1 MRPLKQEFE
10 YWDHP
15 FECLFK
21 KFVCIMAN
29 YKSVDTVV
37 AQLRCDSHARTKSNN
52 QLCLDSWAPIPNSSS
67 SPYFHFPD

>member
-1 MRPLKQEFE
+1 MKPLKQEFE
-10 YWDHP
+10 YWNHP

-37 AQLRCDSHARTKSNN
+37 ALCGAILMHVLNQIIRVVFRFVGSN
-52 QLCLDSWAPIPNSSS
+52 PKFIIITI
-67 SPYFHFPD
+67 FPFS